1 MTRITTTLLVFLIL
15 SNGTVTIMEGSG
27 LSDDLGVSLAPGVEQ
42 EVNNLTELASDGFQS
57 SEGLGDT
64 LFTLFAAAYSLI
76 ALFAQSAFAV
86 PTMFLNLGF
95 PAWFVV
101 PLTGPLYLVSTLE
114 VVYAATGRQM
124 V

>member
-27 LSDDLGVSLAPGVEQ
+27 LNDDLGVELAPGISDQVE
-42 EVNNLTELASDGFQS
+42 ELTRLASDGFQAN
-57 SEGLGDT
+57 EGLGDT
-64 LFTLFAAAYSLI
+64 LFTLFAAGYSLI
-76 ALFAQSAFAV
+76 ALFAQSIFAL

-95 PAWFVV
+95 PAWFVI
-101 PLTGPLYLVSTLE
+101 PLTGPLYLISTLE
-114 VVYAATGRQM
+114 VLYAATGRLM